1 MPGEDQQLI
10 TTIHDWAAGGVSFA
24 LATVVGVRGSTY
36 RGLAARQ
43 LMAADGTSVGT
54 VSGGC
59 LDSDLSVVARRVM
72 AGGVAELVEFDLTA
86 DDEAVWGWG
95 IGCNGV
101 TELLVE
107 PRQSAVTLA
116 AAIKSMPPGIVHIL
130 SGPDLGMHLPVGLD
144 DPDWGREVLEARID
158 GRHRRIDRGGRR
170 FLVEVVSGRPRLVV
184 CGAGHDAV
192 PLVRLA
198 SELGF
203 EVVVVDDRRQ
213 FLSRERFPEATT
225 LVHCAPSDLATHVL
239 MDASTAVVIMSHNYL
254 RDLDFL
260 GSLLGS
266 AVSYIGCL
274 GPGERLERLLKD
286 LIASGRTPTTEDLAR
301 IHGPAG
307 LDLGADGPT
316 EIAWSV
322 LSEILAVRRGAP
334 GGFLVDRKGPTDLRR
349 LR

>member
-1 MPGEDQQLI
+1 MAGDDLQLI
-10 TTIHDWAAGGVSFA
+10 ATIHEWIDRRVAFA

-43 LMAADGTSVGT
+43 LIAADGTSVGT

-59 LDSDLSVVARRVM
+59 LDADLAVIGRRVS
-72 AGGVAELVEFDLTA
+72 GIESPELVEFDLTA

-101 TELLVE
+101 TQLLVE
-107 PRQSAVTLA
+107 PEGSALTLA
-116 AAIKSMPPGIVHIL
+116 EAIKSSPPAIVHVL
-130 SGPDLGMHLPVGLD
+130 SGPDLGLHIPVTSA
-144 DPDWGREVLEARID
+144 DPVWGGQVLEAQAS
-158 GRHRRIDRGGRR
+158 GRHLRIDREGGA
-170 FLVEVVSGRPRLVV
+170 FLIEVISGFPRLVV

-192 PLVRLA
+192 PLVHLA

-203 EVVVVDDRRQ
+203 EVTVVDDRRQ
-213 FLSRERFPEATT
+213 FLSRERFPDAAT
-225 LVHCAPSDLATHVL
+225 LVHCAPADLATHVS
-239 MDASTAVVIMSHNYL
+239 MDPGASVVIMSHNYL

-260 GSLLGS
+260 GSVLGKPIGY
-266 AVSYIGCL
+266 VGCL
-274 GPGERLERLLKD
+274 GPGERLERMLKD
-286 LIASGRTPTTEDLAR
+286 LVAAGKVVAPEDMER

-307 LDLGADGPT
+307 IDLGADGPT

-322 LSEILAVRRGAP
+322 LSEILAVRRGAEA
-334 GGFLVDRKGPTDLRR
+334 GFLVHRKGPSEFRR

>member
-1 MPGEDQQLI
+1 MPGDDQQI
-10 TTIHDWAAGGVSFA
+10 IATINDWAEREVPFA

-43 LMAADGTSVGT
+43 LVAADGTSVGT

-59 LDSDLSVVARRVM
+59 LDSDLNVVAARVQ
-72 AGGVAELVEFDLTA
+72 ASGKAELVEFDLTA
-86 DDEAVWGWG
+86 DDEAIWGWG

-107 PRQSAVTLA
+107 PESTALA
-116 AAIKSMPPGIVHIL
+116 LAEVIKSTPPGIVHLL
-130 SGPDLGMHLPVGLD
+130 SGPEMGSHVAVTAD
-144 DPDWGREVLEARID
+144 DPAWGQEVLEARAD
-158 GRHRRIDRGGRR
+158 GRHRRVDRGRER
-170 FLVEVVSGRPRLVV
+170 FLLEVISGRPRLIV

-192 PLVRLA
+192 PLVRLG

-203 EVVVVDDRRQ
+203 EVTVADDRRQ

-225 LVHCAPSDLATHVL
+225 LVHCAPVDLATHVA
-239 MDASTAVVIMSHNYL
+239 MDHSTAIVIMSHNYL
-254 RDLDFL
+254 RDVDFL
-260 GSLLGS
+260 GSLLGLPV
-266 AVSYIGCL
+266 AYIGCL
-274 GPGERLERLLKD
+274 GPGERLERMLKD
-286 LIASGRTPTTEDLAR
+286 LIASGRHVAPEDLER

-322 LSEILAVRRGAP
+322 LSEILAVRRGAEA
-334 GGFLVDRKGPTDLRR
+334 GFLVHRKGPSGLRR
-349 LR
+349 LP